1 MKKTIIALLA
11 LAGVAGA
18 SEDTVTWTQLT
29 LDNSDI
35 IQTYDKTD
43 GTGTVTK
50 EDIPIDNA
58 KKITIGTDGY
68 GSLSGGSAALGWSES
83 ITLNE
88 SWKLVFELTDKALG
102 EGDASLFSIKTKINK
117 EIKDNTTQEITS
129 GMTGPVEDAEIL
141 KVCEDGSLKLEKKV
155 DGTPVGETSVSG
167 LITANTATAV
177 TLVFLAEEDT
187 NGNDIGG
194 TFYVYV
200 GENGDS
206 GDAVISYNVDERVEF
221 GENYDARLWT
231 NGGAETFS
239 KIALYS
245 GGVVTVPEP
254 ATATL
259 SLLALAGL
267 AARRRRR

>member
-18 SEDTVTWTQLT
+18 SEDSVTWKQLT

-35 IQTYDKTD
+35 IQTYDETD

-50 EDIPIDNA
+50 GDIPIDNA
-58 KKITIGTDGY
+58 KKITIDTDGY
-68 GSLSGGSAALGWSES
+68 GSLSTGSAALGWSDS

-88 SWKLVFELTDKALG
+88 SWKLVFELTDKSL
-102 EGDASLFSIKTKINK
+102 GDASLFSIKTKINEK
-117 EIKDNTTQEITS
+117 TKDNTTQEITS
-129 GMTGPVEDAEIL
+129 GKVGPVEDAEIL
-141 KVCEDGSLKLEKKV
+141 KVCNDGSLKLEKKV
-155 DGTPVGETSVSG
+155 SSTLVGETSVSG

-267 AARRRRR
+267 AARRRRK